1 MEARKKVTLGY
12 ILEKKAKGE
21 KLSRTALRA
30 AS

>member
-21 KLSRTALRA
+21 KLARTFFPK
-30 AS
+30 